1 MRAKV
6 RLASAPFGAELRL
19 PTRVLLSE
27 EALKGQVN
35 GLNSAPLPR
44 CDAGAMNGRKVEIF
58 WNKAACLAGCG
69 LPHFLHVQEGPFDDG
84 QEIGVAGRPVLQS
97 LA

>member
-6 RLASAPFGAELRL
+6 RLAPAPFGAELRL

-27 EALKGQVN
+27 EALKGHVS
-35 GLNSAPLPR
+35 GLNSAPLTR
-44 CDAGAMNGRKVEIF
+44 CDAGAMNGRKVQIF
-58 WNKAACLAGCG
+58 WNKVSCLASCR
-69 LPHFLHVQEGPFDDG
+69 LPHFLHVQEGPLDDG